1 MREFESERKRK
12 SSSWIKESV
21 ATRIVRKRFV
31 VHHRGFDAAVDVAET
46 RGFSGRIK
54 SNTET
59 EYERVLFR
67 IERVPVVYQI
77 LRFKQ
82 R

>member
-1 MREFESERKRK
+1 MREFENERKRK
-12 SSSWIKESV
+12 SSSWIKESGV
-21 ATRIVRKRFV
+21 AIVRKRFV

-59 EYERVLFR
+59 EYEHVLFR
-67 IERVPVVYQI
+67 IERVIPE
-77 LRFKQ
+77 K
-82 R
+82 